1 MARVQLTKSAYIDP
15 PGPGRLRAGQW
26 VATEAASMQSG
37 DVLWLNGDISKL
49 PTAGV
54 STISGADSVHG

>member
-1 MARVQLTKSAYIDP
+1 MARVQLTRACYVDP

-26 VATEAASMQSG
+26 VTTDPASIQPG
-37 DVLWLNGDISKL
+37 DVYWPNGDVSKL

-54 STISGADSVHG
+54 STISGADSIPG

>member
-1 MARVQLTKSAYIDP
+1 MARVQLTRACYLDP

-26 VATEAASMQSG
+26 VATDAASLQPG
-37 DVLWLNGDISKL
+37 DVFWPNGDVNKL
-49 PTAGV
+49 PIAGV

>member
-1 MARVQLTKSAYIDP
+1 MARVQLTKACYVDS

-26 VATEAASMQSG
+26 IATTAAELQPN
-37 DVLWLNGDISKL
+37 DVFWPNGDITKL

-54 STISGADSVHG
+54 ITISGVDSIGG

>member
-1 MARVQLTKSAYIDP
+1 MARVQLTKAVYLDP

-26 VATEAASMQSG
+26 VATDPAALQPG
-37 DVLWLNGDISKL
+37 DVYWPNGDVSKL

-54 STISGADSVHG
+54 ITISGADSIPG

>member
-1 MARVQLTKSAYIDP
+1 MARVQLTRACYIDA

-26 VATEAASMQSG
+26 VTNDPTAIQPG
-37 DVLWLNGDISKL
+37 DVYWPNADLSKL

-54 STISGADSVHG
+54 ITVSGADSIGG